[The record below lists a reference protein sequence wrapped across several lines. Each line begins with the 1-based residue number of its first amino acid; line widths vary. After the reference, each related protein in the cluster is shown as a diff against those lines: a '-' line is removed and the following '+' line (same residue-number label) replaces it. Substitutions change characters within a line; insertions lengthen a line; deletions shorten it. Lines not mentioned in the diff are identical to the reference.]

1 MADVKIL
8 YEDVQII
15 VCVKPAGMAS
25 QAERSSAMDLVS
37 WLKNY
42 IGGQKRAVGGQKNY
56 IGVVHRLDKPF
67 GGVMV
72 YAKTPKAAS
81 ELSRQ
86 FSAHDTEKTYLA
98 VLTGRL
104 PETSGVL
111 ENRLERDGR
120 TNTSSVVDTGG
131 KQARLEYRVLAE
143 RDGRSLVEVRLYT
156 GRHHQI
162 RVQMAHAGAGI
173 YGDMKYNR
181 EATEKWNRER
191 ETPTGSKGLGLFS
204 CGLIFSHPATGKRMK
219 FKVLPGKGPAAIDEW
234 PGLSYYMNDENEP
247 GR

>member
-25 QAERSSAMDLVS
+25 QAERTSAMDLVS

-56 IGVVHRLDKPF
+56 IGVVHRLDKPV

-86 FSAHDTEKTYLA
+86 FSAPDTEKTYLA

>member
-42 IGGQKRAVGGQKNY
+42 IGGQKRAVGGPKNDL
-56 IGVVHRLDKPF
+56 GVGHRRDQPV

>member
-56 IGVVHRLDKPF
+56 IGVVHRLEKPV

-234 PGLSYYMNDENEP
+234 PGLSYSLNDDNEP

>member
-8 YEDVQII
+8 YEDAQII

-56 IGVVHRLDKPF
+56 IGVVHRLDKPV

-143 RDGRSLVEVRLYT
+143 RDGRSLAEVRLYT

-191 ETPTGSKGLGLFS
+191 KTPTGSKGLGLFS
-204 CGLIFSHPATGKRMK
+204 CGLIFSHPATGKQMK

>member
-56 IGVVHRLDKPF
+56 IGVVHRLDKPV

-162 RVQMAHAGAGI
+162 RVQLAHAGMPI
-173 YGDMKYNR
+173 VGDKKYNFKENIAPSGGQLALCSFKIAFR
-181 EATEKWNRER
+181 
-191 ETPTGSKGLGLFS
+191 
-204 CGLIFSHPATGKRMK
+204 HPKTHRKLE
-219 FKVLPGKGPAAIDEW
+219 FEIDK
-234 PGLSYYMNDENEP
+234 PFGLS
-247 GR
+247 

>member
-56 IGVVHRLDKPF
+56 IGVVHRLDKPV

-120 TNTSSVVDTGG
+120 TNTSSV
-131 KQARLEYRVLAE
+131 
-143 RDGRSLVEVRLYT
+143 VEVRLYT

>member
-56 IGVVHRLDKPF
+56 IGVVHRLDKPV

-162 RVQMAHAGAGI
+162 RVQMSGHGTPLWGDNKYNPQFTPAAGAGR
-173 YGDMKYNR
+173 KR
-181 EATEKWNRER
+181 
-191 ETPTGSKGLGLFS
+191 GSIALCS
-204 CGLIFSHPATGKRMK
+204 CYLAFSHPVTGRKMSFQMK
-219 FKVLPGKGPAAIDEW
+219 PEYSAFAKFQ
-234 PGLSYYMNDENEP
+234 
-247 GR
+247 

>member
-8 YEDVQII
+8 YEDVHII

-56 IGVVHRLDKPF
+56 IGVVHRLDKPV

>member
-56 IGVVHRLDKPF
+56 IGVVHRLDKPV

-143 RDGRSLVEVRLYT
+143 RDGWSLVEVRLYT